1 MQKLIYRNPNGE
13 EIDFTSG
20 DFGVTKWS
28 GFSKVDMDVQSQQV
42 PFHDGS
48 VFLDA
53 LLGERELSV
62 TVAVNDDNN
71 LEKRYRLKRELIHCL
86 NPKLGEGE
94 LIYTNDYTSKKIV
107 CVPDIPEFDNKNMN
121 DSGTMKAMC
130 SFTASNPYWEDVEE
144 TIVPFSLYDNI
155 NMNNEGDVPCPLSVE
170 LYGDGLLNPRL
181 RNITTQ
187 KEVSLSGNYTG
198 AISYNFQYGKKE
210 IKFGAL
216 TQEVK
221 VLAKYSDN
229 YSSYNPS
236 IAEGN
241 GVIVISGRTSYYSYD
256 GYNYNVIHNLAGAG
270 SYDVSLASVYYST
283 QHSCFFATKITD
295 GVYSS
300 QDGKTWQ
307 KISNE
312 TVGWIISIG
321 ETLVGFT
328 LDYPEIKKSVDGGVT
343 WTVAY
348 TGAENITSISAS
360 ENLIIATTASNLYSS
375 TDFGDTW
382 TQSAGPG
389 PYGGKIIWNSES
401 EAFFLTDTGSG
412 TFKSSDGTSWTQ
424 VMNDN
429 IIALIFKPSD
439 EKLYAILRQ
448 YGVYKLYSSSDMG
461 DSWELVG
468 NSFSANIVSWSN
480 YAGRA
485 ICILENELRLSFDLI
500 NYEEKIFPSI
510 NDIAVAEDK
519 KIILG
524 DKYYYKD
531 EEWHQII
538 ATPSTSHNQCCCYG
552 KGIFLIK
559 YILNRSYLLRS
570 SDDCNTWSLI
580 TIPTGM
586 GTQRIAYSEGL
597 SKFFCGQ
604 YSSTDGINWS
614 KTTDANVYNIF
625 AVDTPNGSWLYASKT
640 SYGHYLKSTDG
651 ITWIDTNVTVYS
663 DGGDVCYC
671 AKQNLVYLIYY
682 NDIYVNKP
690 ETDVYTKIDFF
701 QNEGM
706 LYLAWSDELNM
717 FIGNGG
723 TIEGGSIYKNWS
735 YISYDG
741 INWEHISS
749 STVSKYVYVKFL
761 KSFIGTNGTSVKFVG
776 EENIIN
782 NLNENSDMDFNL
794 KIGNNQLR
802 WSATTGSGMGT
813 ITYKQKY
820 LGV

>member
-1 MQKLIYRNPNGE
+1 MQKLVFRNPNGE

-20 DFGVTKWS
+20 DFGVTRWE
-28 GFSKVDMDVQSQQV
+28 GFSHVDMDVQSQQV
-42 PFHDGS
+42 PFNDGS

-53 LLGERELSV
+53 LLAERELSI
-62 TVAVNDDNN
+62 TVAVNDGGD

-107 CVPDIPEFDNKNMN
+107 CVPAIPEFENKNIN
-121 DSGTMKAMC
+121 DRGTLKASC
-130 SFTASNPYWEDVEE
+130 SFTASSPYWEDVEE
-144 TIVPFSLYDNI
+144 TVVPFSLYDNI
-155 NMNNEGDVPCPLSVE
+155 NMNNKGDVPCSLSVE
-170 LYGDGLLNPRL
+170 LYGDGLLNPTL

-216 TQEVK
+216 TQEVN
-221 VLAKYSDN
+221 LLSN
-229 YSSYNPS
+229 YSLGYPPS

-241 GVIVISGRTSYYSYD
+241 GVIVISGLTSYFSHD
-256 GYNYNVIHNLAGAG
+256 GYNYYVIHNLAGAG
-270 SYDVSLASVYYST
+270 SYDVSLASVYYSP
-283 QHSCFFATKITD
+283 QHSCFFATKETD
-295 GVYSS
+295 GGIYKSK
-300 QDGKTWQ
+300 DGDLWEN
-307 KISNE
+307 ISNE
-312 TVGWIISIG
+312 IVGHIISIG
-321 ETLVGFT
+321 ETLIGFT
-328 LDYPEIKKSVDGGVT
+328 LDSPEIKKSVDGGVT

-348 TGAENITSISAS
+348 TGTENITSISAS
-360 ENLIIATTASNLYSS
+360 ENLIIAVTASNLYSS

-382 TQSAGPG
+382 TQSAVPG
-389 PYGGKIIWNSES
+389 TYGGKIIWNSES
-401 EAFFLTDTGSG
+401 EAFFLTGGG

-448 YGVYKLYSSSDMG
+448 YDVYKLYSSSDMG

-485 ICILENELRLSFDLI
+485 ICILENELRLSFDLM

-531 EEWHQII
+531 EGWHQII
-538 ATPSTSHNQCCCYG
+538 NIPSQSHSQRCCYG

-559 YILNRSYLLRS
+559 YIINSVVRLLRS
-570 SDDCNTWSLI
+570 SDDCNTWSSI

-586 GTQRIAYSEGL
+586 GSQRIAYSERL

-651 ITWIDTNVTVYS
+651 ITWIDTNVTAHS

-682 NDIYVNKP
+682 NDIYVNNP
-690 ETDVYTKIDFF
+690 ETNVYTKIDFY

-723 TIEGGSIYKNWS
+723 TIEGGGISKNWS

-749 STVSKYVYVKFL
+749 SIVSKYAYVKFL
-761 KSFIGTNGTSVKFVG
+761 KSFIGTKGTSVRFIG

-794 KIGNNQLR
+794 KIGNNQFR
-802 WSATTGSGMGT
+802 WSATTGFGMGT